1 MVKNPPVNAGDTRDV
16 HLILK
21 SGKSLADGNDNPV
34 RHSCLGNPMD
44 RGVWQATGHGVTKSW
59 TQLKRN
65 RHLPSEPPG
74 KSPLPLTVPQPQLPL
89 LKPPALQHL
98 VQLLFPRNPG

>member
-1 MVKNPPVNAGDTRDV
+1 MLAVKNPPVNAGDTRDV

-44 RGVWQATGHGVTKSW
+44 RGAWQATVPRVAESDMTEVT
-59 TQLKRN
+59 
-65 RHLPSEPPG
+65 
-74 KSPLPLTVPQPQLPL
+74 
-89 LKPPALQHL
+89 
-98 VQLLFPRNPG
+98 